1 MRNKIMENYYKY
13 HFEVKHDNGHFFTCV
28 VSYKKKKATKMLM
41 NMENCPKSAITY
53 IRKERIVL

>member
-1 MRNKIMENYYKY
+1 MENYYKY

-28 VSYKKKKATKMLM
+28 VSYKKENATKMLM
-41 NMENCPKSAITY
+41 NMENCPNRAITY